1 MFQQSIE
8 KQEGRQSSYSFEG
21 SRSEGSQAPSRFIRR
36 ICSEA
41 EIILGAAIDVGKLRK
56 PTQKI

>member
-41 EIILGAAIDVGKLRK
+41 EII
-56 PTQKI
+56 